1 MRMKKSPR
9 EFYTEQGAEWL
20 SQRKTDEH
28 TAKELE
34 YITRFLKKGWKIL
47 DLACGYGRMA
57 LPLASMGF
65 EVEGIDITPAF
76 IEKAR
81 DEAKKLNLK
90 IGFRVGDIKALPYED
105 NSFDSA
111 ICMWNAFSELAEE
124 NDQISSLK
132 EIYRVL
138 REGGRAFIEVRNHR
152 SSKLVEANAIDGIE
166 AMPSYN
172 HTRGSMRKLMKLSG
186 ISSYRVYIDDFG
198 GRKRLLLEIGKP

>member
-1 MRMKKSPR
+1 MKKSPR

>member
-1 MRMKKSPR
+1 MKKSPR

-20 SQRKTDEH
+20 SQRKTDEQ
-28 TAKELE
+28 TSKELE
-34 YITRFLKKGWKIL
+34 YITRFLKKGWKVL

-57 LPLASMGF
+57 FPLASMGF

-76 IEKAR
+76 IEKAK
-81 DEAKKLNLK
+81 EKAEKLNLK

-111 ICMWNAFSELAEE
+111 ICMWNAFSELVEE
-124 NDQISSLK
+124 NEQISSLK
-132 EIYRVL
+132 EIHRVL
-138 REGGRAFIEVRNHR
+138 REGGLAFIEVRNHR
-152 SSKLVEANAIDGIE
+152 SSKLVDANAIDGIE

-172 HTRGSMRKLMKLSG
+172 YTRGSMRKLMKLSG

>member
-1 MRMKKSPR
+1 MKKSPR

-20 SQRKTDEH
+20 SQRKTDEQ
-28 TAKELE
+28 TSKELE
-34 YITRFLKKGWKIL
+34 YITRFLKKGWKVL

-57 LPLASMGF
+57 FPLASMGF

-76 IEKAR
+76 IEKAK
-81 DEAKKLNLK
+81 EKAEKLNLK

-111 ICMWNAFSELAEE
+111 ICMWNAFSELVEE
-124 NDQISSLK
+124 NEQISSLK
-132 EIYRVL
+132 EIHRVL
-138 REGGRAFIEVRNHR
+138 REGGLAFIEVRNHR
-152 SSKLVEANAIDGIE
+152 SSKLVDANAIDGIE